1 MSRPVIKVS
10 LAKSYFFIVSGV
22 NTVSKYLGSVDPVY
36 ASLFLH
42 DSWRELLEK
51 AEPGKSDVSEIVSRI
66 SKYLEC
72 STDSLVHLPVAE
84 AMVTYK
90 EKRNEETSQGRT
102 DFSSNRRSCASYEY
116 DIKDKTHLLIPSESY
131 FDGFSQR
138 FF

>member
-1 MSRPVIKVS
+1 M
-10 LAKSYFFIVSGV
+10 

-51 AEPGKSDVSEIVSRI
+51 AEPEKSDVSEIVSRI

-90 EKRNEETSQGRT
+90 ERRSEETSQGRT
-102 DFSSNRRSCASYEY
+102 DFSSSSRCCVSFAL
-116 DIKDKTHLLIPSESY
+116 K
-131 FDGFSQR
+131 
-138 FF
+138 

>member
-1 MSRPVIKVS
+1 MSKH
-10 LAKSYFFIVSGV
+10 
-22 NTVSKYLGSVDPVY
+22 LGSVDPVY

-90 EKRNEETSQGRT
+90 EKRSEETSQGRLISAR
-102 DFSSNRRSCASYEY
+102 FQGVAYSCY
-116 DIKDKTHLLIPSESY
+116 LIYS
-131 FDGFSQR
+131 GFER
-138 FF
+138 GMGNAA